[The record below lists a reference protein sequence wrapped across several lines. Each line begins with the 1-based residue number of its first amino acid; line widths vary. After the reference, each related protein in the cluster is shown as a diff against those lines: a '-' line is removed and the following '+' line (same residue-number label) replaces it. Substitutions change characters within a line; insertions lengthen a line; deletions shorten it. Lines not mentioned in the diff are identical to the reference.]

1 MTRPG
6 ATPACLCAGRVRS
19 CLVLVLTPPRGCRA
33 EVAKGG
39 PGSDSGTQG
48 QPRHGHH
55 PVCFQGG
62 APVPRTPTTLSF
74 PVCLAAGRGATLGHP
89 NRAFLYLFWDI
100 SAHLILFKMP
110 AGGSSVV
117 PAVLLVWARV
127 LLMRPAPPPEVSPG
141 PGAHHDCC
149 VAPACW
155 LVCPPVWGTN
165 ALSELP
171 AMLSALLAPPGCAVA
186 SPGVSSAVPAQSL
199 GLPEPR
205 LWLKVRALPSPLP
218 PRRVLWG

>member
-1 MTRPG
+1 MTRAKQGGRGAAGECVVCVRQAGGVRAAGKEAFRVTRPG

-127 LLMRPAPPPEVSPG
+127 LLMRPAPPPEVSPA
-141 PGAHHDCC
+141 PGAHRAGR
-149 VAPACW
+149 VAPTRSI
-155 LVCPPVWGTN
+155 VCTPSRLL
-165 ALSELP
+165 ARLP
-171 AMLSALLAPPGCAVA
+171 ACLGDQR
-186 SPGVSSAVPAQSL
+186 AQ
-199 GLPEPR
+199 
-205 LWLKVRALPSPLP
+205 
-218 PRRVLWG
+218 

>member
-1 MTRPG
+1 MARPG

-19 CLVLVLTPPRGCRA
+19 CLVPVLTPPRGLRA
-33 EVAKGG
+33 KEAKGA
-39 PGSDSGTQG
+39 PGLDSGTQG

-55 PVCFQGG
+55 PVCFQGA
-62 APVPRTPTTLSF
+62 APVPRTLTTSSF

-89 NRAFLYLFWDI
+89 NRAFLYFFWDII

-117 PAVLLVWARV
+117 LAVLLVWPWG
-127 LLMRPAPPPEVSPG
+127 LLMRPTPPPEVSPA
-141 PGAHHDCC
+141 PGARGA
-149 VAPACW
+149 VPATLLLLAPSCARRSACW
-155 LVCPPVWGTN
+155 LVCPPISGTD

-186 SPGVSSAVPAQSL
+186 SRVS
-199 GLPEPR
+199 PR
-205 LWLKVRALPSPLP
+205 LFLPRLLACPNP
-218 PRRVLWG
+218 AFG